1 MKMRSMLFCSTIL
14 ALSVVAIGCHKV
26 NNLPPSK
33 TLFEPG
39 PGVGGPGPGVLL
51 SSLPAQ
57 TPFGNS
63 EIGFVGPAGMR
74 IGFDTSGSGT
84 FDSQPLIA
92 PSRQQFRQGGIYRL
106 KLTNIPGHEGE
117 EYFPTLEVGPVTP
130 RTEAYLD
137 HCAIPVQLIPED
149 FGQVQSGNFVTKV
162 IYLPDPDHQKL
173 ALAAIETLVST
184 RLAPGVDPIKEA
196 DRRGSI
202 LAILRIGNKILGDP
216 VPGGD
221 SVLAPGGVQ
230 QVGYFQN
237 PGGPFQNAGGPG
249 PMAAAGMSP
258 TMVAGVNVPA
268 YGMPISGTPIGL
280 AGPPH
285 IPLGIPAGLQRHSMR
300 NKTKVHMPAPVK
312 GLAIDV
318 EQKPGYSYPKPPHRV
333 SIVEEASHDH
343 HGAFKQPFKDKFQ
356 WLRFNKK
363 H

>member
-1 MKMRSMLFCSTIL
+1 MKIRTLLFCSTVL
-14 ALSVVAIGCHKV
+14 AVTVVAVGCRKV

-33 TLFEPG
+33 MLFEPG

-57 TPFGNS
+57 GSFGSS

-74 IGFDTSGSGT
+74 IGFDTSGDGA
-84 FDSQPLIA
+84 FDAQPLIA

-106 KLTNIPGHEGE
+106 KLTNVPGHEGE

-149 FGQVQSGNFVTKV
+149 FDQVRSGNFVTKV

-184 RLAPGVDPIKEA
+184 RLAPGVDPIQEA

-202 LAILRIGNKILGDP
+202 LAILRVGNKILREA
-216 VPGGD
+216 VPGGNPA
-221 SVLAPGGVQ
+221 LAPGGVQ
-230 QVGYFQN
+230 PVGYQQSS
-237 PGGPFQNAGGPG
+237 GGPT
-249 PMAAAGMSP
+249 AAAGMSP
-258 TMVAGVNVPA
+258 TLVAGTNIPE

-280 AGPPH
+280 PGPPH
-285 IPLGIPAGLQRHSMR
+285 VPLGIPAGLQRHVIR
-300 NKTKVHMPAPVK
+300 NKTTVRMPAPVK
-312 GLAIDV
+312 GLHINV
-318 EQKPGYSYPKPPHRV
+318 EQRPGYSYPKPPTRV
-333 SIVEEASHDH
+333 SIVEEASQDRH
-343 HGAFKQPFKDKFQ
+343 APFSQPFKDKLE
-356 WLRFNKK
+356 WMRLK
-363 H
+363 